1 MLWGTIPFYPNMY
14 IVLVGPSGKCRKGTA
29 MGQGYYFLRE
39 MGIKLAAESIT
50 REALIQEL
58 KQSNDSQADPET
70 GKIYLHASLTIYS
83 QELTVFLGYN
93 NQNLMSDLTDWYDCR
108 DEWTYRTKHQ
118 GTDEII
124 GVYVNLIGA
133 TTPELLQT
141 ALPRDAIGGGLTSRM
156 IFVFEMKK
164 GKTVVA
170 PFQTDEEKA
179 LGVRLVK
186 DLEKI
191 CMMQG
196 EFKITDAFMERWSQ
210 WYTAYDQGPAPF
222 DDYKFSGYFERRP
235 THVMKLSCIASAS
248 RSSSMIVDV
257 CDFDRAYTMLQHI
270 EKKMPY
276 TFSGV
281 GKFVHSEM
289 MERVMAYIAIQKEME
304 ESELLWQFR
313 SDLSK
318 FDLTKIVE
326 SLEMMGQVHVVHHTG
341 GARIKALEKLLMGRR
356 DDDENV

>member
-1 MLWGTIPFYPNMY
+1 MY

-29 MGQGYYFLRE
+29 MGQGYYFLKE

-58 KQSNDSQADPET
+58 KQSNDSQADPDT

-93 NQNLMSDLTDWYDCR
+93 NQQLMSDLTDWYDCR

-133 TTPELLQT
+133 TTPELIQT
-141 ALPRDAIGGGLTSRM
+141 ALPRDAIGGGLMSR
-156 IFVFEMKK
+156 IISVFEMKK
-164 GKTVVA
+164 AKTVVA
-170 PFQTDEEKA
+170 PFRTEEEERIGEK
-179 LGVRLVK
+179 LIK
-186 DLEKI
+186 DLERI

-196 EFKITDAFMERWSQ
+196 EFKATDAFVERWAN
-210 WYTAYDQGPAPF
+210 WYTAYDQGPPPF

-235 THVMKLSCIASAS
+235 NHVMKLSCILSAS
-248 RSSSMIVDV
+248 RSSSMVVDV
-257 CDFDRAYTMLQHI
+257 IDFNRALACIEVI

-276 TFSGV
+276 TFSGM

-289 MERVMAYIAIQKEME
+289 MERVMAYIAVQRELE
-304 ESELLWQFR
+304 ESALHWQFR

-318 FDLTKIVE
+318 FDLDKIIE
-326 SLEMMGQVHVVHHTG
+326 SLEMMGQVSVLHHTG

-356 DDDENV
+356 DKDGTE